1 MFAVSLGV
9 GMRGISGGLKVRIGL
24 AFASAEVIMNLAGVG
39 LGAVAGRLI
48 GDAAGYLG
56 FAGLIAVGCFLIYE
70 SRRDLQ
76 DRTPLDLS
84 SGWGLLLASLS
95 ISLDSLGIGFSILYI
110 GVPLVVSLVAIFVV
124 SISATALGLSL
135 GKLAG
140 TIVEDRA
147 ELLAG
152 ILLAATGVAGVL
164 FASAGVVFEFLKA
177 LHIG

>member
-1 MFAVSLGV
+1 
-9 GMRGISGGLKVRIGL
+9 MRGISRGMKIRIGL
-24 AFASAEVIMNLAGVG
+24 AFASAEVIMNLVGVA

-48 GDAAGYLG
+48 GAAAGYLG
-56 FAGLIAVGCFLIYE
+56 FAALIGVGGFLIYE
-70 SRRDLQ
+70 SRRDLE
-76 DRTPLDLS
+76 DRAPLDLS
-84 SGWGLLLASLS
+84 SGWGLLVASLS

-110 GVPLVVSLVAIFVV
+110 GVPLAVSLGAIFIV
-124 SISATALGLSL
+124 SITATALGLSL

-140 TIVEDRA
+140 SIVEDRA

-177 LHIG
+177 LRIG

>member
-1 MFAVSLGV
+1 MK
-9 GMRGISGGLKVRIGL
+9 IRIGL
-24 AFASAEVIMNLAGVG
+24 AFASAEVIMNLVGVA

-48 GDAAGYLG
+48 GAAAGYLG
-56 FAGLIAVGCFLIYE
+56 FAALIGVGGFLIYE
-70 SRRDLQ
+70 SRRDLE
-76 DRTPLDLS
+76 DRAPLDLS
-84 SGWGLLLASLS
+84 SGWGLLVASLS

-110 GVPLVVSLVAIFVV
+110 GVPLAVSLGAIFIV
-124 SISATALGLSL
+124 SITATALGLSL

-140 TIVEDRA
+140 SIVEDRA

-177 LHIG
+177 LRIG